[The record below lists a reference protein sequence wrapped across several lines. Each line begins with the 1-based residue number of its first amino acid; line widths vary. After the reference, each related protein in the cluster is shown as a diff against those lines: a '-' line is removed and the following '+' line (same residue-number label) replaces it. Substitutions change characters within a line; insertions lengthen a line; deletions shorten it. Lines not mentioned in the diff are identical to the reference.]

1 LNAKSLW
8 IKSPRAAIYIQ
19 VKKDLIDAIAGLP
32 ARGAVKQNFRVS
44 NATAQ
49 ALLGK
54 VLVFEGKYSDAIPY
68 LAVISNPA
76 YGLEATCRCMVSKIR
91 VW

>member
-1 LNAKSLW
+1 LNAKAFGL
-8 IKSPRAAIYIQ
+8 KSPRAAIYIQ

-49 ALLGK
+49 
-54 VLVFEGKYSDAIPY
+54 EP
-68 LAVISNPA
+68 
-76 YGLEATCRCMVSKIR
+76 
-91 VW
+91 

>member
-1 LNAKSLW
+1 LA
-8 IKSPRAAIYIQ
+8 KSPRAAIYIQ

-68 LAVISNPA
+68 LAAVISNPA
-76 YGLEATCRCMVSKIR
+76 YGLEQLLQMYGQ
-91 VW
+91 

>member
-8 IKSPRAAIYIQ
+8 IKVQRAAIYIQ
-19 VKKDLIDAIAGLP
+19 DLIDAIAGLP
-32 ARGAVKQNFRVS
+32 ARELLSRILEFQMLPS
-44 NATAQ
+44 S
-49 ALLGK
+49 LLGK

-76 YGLEATCRCMVSKIR
+76 YGLEATPADVWVSKIR

>member
-1 LNAKSLW
+1 L
-8 IKSPRAAIYIQ
+8 
-19 VKKDLIDAIAGLP
+19 
-32 ARGAVKQNFRVS
+32 QNFRVS

-68 LAVISNPA
+68 LAAVISNPA
-76 YGLEATCRCMVSKIR
+76 HD
-91 VW
+91 

>member
-1 LNAKSLW
+1 
-8 IKSPRAAIYIQ
+8 
-19 VKKDLIDAIAGLP
+19 VKDLIDAIAGLP

-49 ALLGK
+49 ALLGSLSFLK
-54 VLVFEGKYSDAIPY
+54 ENIPM
-68 LAVISNPA
+68 LFLIWLQLFQIQHTELETTPA
-76 YGLEATCRCMVSKIR
+76 DVWSSKIR